1 MAKTKQF
8 ERVLKVLLD
17 ASPNIVTKTDLAD
30 QLGGEIVMARI
41 STYIWEIKEKAGVPV
56 EVWKVG
62 REVSGYSINEVVKGS
77 KTSAKVS
84 YSRPPFP
91 EETVSVPE
99 TDSSS
104 PVEDEEANV
113 ATA

>member
-17 ASPNIVTKTDLAD
+17 ASPNTVTKTDLAD
-30 QLGGEIVMARI
+30 QLGGEIVMSRI

-56 EVWKVG
+56 EAEKNG
-62 REVSGYSINEVVKGS
+62 REVTGYSINEVVKRM
-77 KTSAKVS
+77 VS
-84 YSRPPFP
+84 ETMP

-99 TDSSS
+99 TDSS
-104 PVEDEEANV
+104 ETEMDEEADV

>member
-17 ASPNIVTKTDLAD
+17 ASPNTVTKTDLAD
-30 QLGGEIVMARI
+30 QLGGEIVMSRI

-56 EVWKVG
+56 EAEKNG
-62 REVSGYSINEVVKGS
+62 REVTGFSINEVVKGIVEE
-77 KTSAKVS
+77 TTPV
-84 YSRPPFP
+84 
-91 EETVSVPE
+91 ETVSVPE
-99 TDSSS
+99 SDSST
-104 PVEDEEANV
+104 VEIDEESDV

>member
-17 ASPNIVTKTDLAD
+17 ASPNTVTKTDLAD
-30 QLGGEIVMARI
+30 QLGGEIVMSRI

-56 EVWKVG
+56 EADKNG
-62 REVSGYSINEVVKGS
+62 REVTGYSINEVVKS
-77 KTSAKVS
+77 MVS
-84 YSRPPFP
+84 ETVP

-99 TDSSS
+99 TDSS
-104 PVEDEEANV
+104 ETEMDEEADV

>member
-17 ASPNIVTKTDLAD
+17 ASPNIVTKADLAD
-30 QLGGEIVMARI
+30 QLGGDIVMSRI

-56 EVWKVG
+56 EAEKTG
-62 REVSGYSINEVVKGS
+62 REVTGYFVNEVVKGMVEDS
-77 KTSAKVS
+77 
-84 YSRPPFP
+84 FP
-91 EETVSVPE
+91 AETVSVPE
-99 TDSSS
+99 VETPMAVECEESS
-104 PVEDEEANV
+104 A

>member
-17 ASPNIVTKTDLAD
+17 ASPNTVTKTDLAD
-30 QLGGEIVMARI
+30 QLGGEIVMSRI

-56 EVWKVG
+56 EAEKNG
-62 REVSGYSINEVVKGS
+62 REVTGFSINEVVKGIVEE
-77 KTSAKVS
+77 TTPV
-84 YSRPPFP
+84 
-91 EETVSVPE
+91 ETVSVPE
-99 TDSSS
+99 SDSSS
-104 PVEDEEANV
+104 VTEMVEESDV

>member
-17 ASPNIVTKTDLAD
+17 ASPNTVTKTDLAN
-30 QLGGEIVMARI
+30 QLGGEIVMSRI

-56 EVWKVG
+56 EAEKNG
-62 REVSGYSINEVVKGS
+62 REVTGFSINEVVKGIVEE
-77 KTSAKVS
+77 TTPV
-84 YSRPPFP
+84 
-91 EETVSVPE
+91 ETVSVPE
-99 TDSSS
+99 SDSSS
-104 PVEDEEANV
+104 VTEMVEESDV

>member
-17 ASPNIVTKTDLAD
+17 ASPNTVTKTDLAD
-30 QLGGEIVMARI
+30 QLGGEIVMSRI

-56 EVWKVG
+56 EADKNG
-62 REVSGYSINEVVKGS
+62 REVTGYSINEVVKS
-77 KTSAKVS
+77 MVS
-84 YSRPPFP
+84 ETVP

-99 TDSSS
+99 TVSS
-104 PVEDEEANV
+104 VTEMDEETDV

>member
-17 ASPNIVTKTDLAD
+17 ASPNTVTKTDLAD
-30 QLGGEIVMARI
+30 QLGGEIVMSRI

-56 EVWKVG
+56 EADKNG
-62 REVSGYSINEVVKGS
+62 REVTGYSINEVVKS
-77 KTSAKVS
+77 MVS
-84 YSRPPFP
+84 ETVP

-99 TDSSS
+99 TDSS
-104 PVEDEEANV
+104 ETEMDEETDV

>member
-17 ASPNIVTKTDLAD
+17 ASPNTVTKTDLAD
-30 QLGGEIVMARI
+30 QLGGEIVMSRI

-56 EVWKVG
+56 EAEKNG
-62 REVSGYSINEVVKGS
+62 REVTGYSINEVVKS
-77 KTSAKVS
+77 MVS
-84 YSRPPFP
+84 ETVP

-99 TDSSS
+99 TDSS
-104 PVEDEEANV
+104 ETEMDEEADV

>member
-17 ASPNIVTKTDLAD
+17 ASPNTVTKTDLAE
-30 QLGGEIVMARI
+30 QLGGEIVMSRI

-56 EVWKVG
+56 EAEKNG
-62 REVSGYSINEVVKGS
+62 REVTGFSINEVVKGMVEE
-77 KTSAKVS
+77 TMPA
-84 YSRPPFP
+84 
-91 EETVSVPE
+91 ETVSVPE
-99 TDSSS
+99 SDSS
-104 PVEDEEANV
+104 VTEMDEEADV

>member
-17 ASPNIVTKTDLAD
+17 ASPNTVTKTDLAD
-30 QLGGEIVMARI
+30 QLGGEIVMSRI

-56 EVWKVG
+56 EAEKNG
-62 REVSGYSINEVVKGS
+62 REVTGFSINEVVKGMVAE
-77 KTSAKVS
+77 TTPA
-84 YSRPPFP
+84 
-91 EETVSVPE
+91 ETVSVPE
-99 TDSSS
+99 ADSS
-104 PVEDEEANV
+104 VTEMDEEADV

>member
-56 EVWKVG
+56 EVEKNG
-62 REVSGYSINEVVKGS
+62 REVSGYSINEVVKGMVTDS
-77 KTSAKVS
+77 
-84 YSRPPFP
+84 FP

>member
-17 ASPNIVTKTDLAD
+17 ASPNTVTKTDLAD
-30 QLGGEIVMARI
+30 QLGGEIVMSRI

-56 EVWKVG
+56 EAEKNG
-62 REVSGYSINEVVKGS
+62 REVTGYSINEVVKS
-77 KTSAKVS
+77 MVS
-84 YSRPPFP
+84 ETMP

-99 TDSSS
+99 TDSS
-104 PVEDEEANV
+104 ETEMDEEADV